1 MKAIDTCG
9 EHRYSPLIPAMRAI
23 CQTEPGEEMAIE
35 MDDEQAF
42 CDLKEW
48 LAEQRVG
55 FREIYEGERMT
66 VQFVVPPA

>member
-1 MKAIDTCG
+1 MTTVDTCG
-9 EHRYSPLIPAMRAI
+9 ERTYSPLIPAMKAI
-23 CQTEPGEEMAIE
+23 CTTRAGEELAIV

-42 CDLKEW
+42 LDLKEW

-66 VQFVVPPA
+66 VQFVVP